1 MYDVINVCLDVIV
14 ALGQGYCLQYFLGSF
29 LEGREKDRRINGLLV
44 MVVYGVLRLGINFI
58 LPADNESIR
67 TVGKITLMFV
77 IIVLLALLF
86 YKGVHAITAFL
97 GITFLAVS
105 ELTFFLSYMLM
116 QIGGNL
122 IDLWVW
128 LMEKG
133 WIASTETFEW
143 LVQLTAAVLQ
153 ILFYGIFIVLLYFV
167 LRKIDKSFMDKDY
180 RIQRTELYFLLAPGM
195 VGLLFCVLLRI
206 IMIAIENDVPKLL
219 YDRYPI
225 LTIIVP
231 AILILSLL
239 SILYAVKIFQN
250 MIVLNREK
258 NSRIILEKQIGSMQE
273 HMEEMEHIYS
283 GIRSMKHDMKN
294 TLSVIM
300 QLATGNEETENAEL
314 QAYLSELNRTMERLE
329 FQFRTGNTVVDTL
342 LNMKYHEAVR
352 TIPDMQMDADRLL
365 FPDNLLI
372 QSYDIGIIL
381 GNALDNAIEAC
392 RKLKGKESDAET
404 FIRLSSFWKGKMI
417 FIEITNSFDGNVIRK
432 RQSEFPATDK
442 ADKEAH
448 GIGLANIKSA
458 AEKYHGGVDWSVDGK
473 VFILS
478 VMMKDERGAEN
489 GY

>member
-1 MYDVINVCLDVIV
+1 MYDVINVCLDVLV

-29 LEGREKDRRINGLLV
+29 LEGRGKDRRINGMLV

-58 LPADNESIR
+58 LPADYESIR
-67 TVGKITLMFV
+67 TVGKITLMFA

-97 GITFLAVS
+97 GITFMAGS

-116 QIGGNL
+116 QIGSKL
-122 IDLWVW
+122 FDFWIW

-133 WIASTETFEW
+133 YIASAETLEW

-153 ILFYGIFIVLLYFV
+153 IFFYGVFIVLLYFV
-167 LRKIDKSFMDKDY
+167 LRKINKSFRDKDY

-195 VGLLFCVLLRI
+195 VGLLICVLLRI
-206 IMIAIENDVPKLL
+206 IMITIENDVPKLL

-239 SILYAVKIFQN
+239 SILYVVKTFQD

-273 HMEEMEHIYS
+273 HMEEMEHINS

-294 TLSVIM
+294 TLAVIM
-300 QLATGNEETENAEL
+300 QLAGKEEEELQTYLAEL
-314 QAYLSELNRTMERLE
+314 NQNFDRLE
-329 FQFRTGNTVVDTL
+329 FQFKTGNTVVDTL
-342 LNMKYHEAVR
+342 LNMKYHEVIR
-352 TIPDMQMDADRLL
+352 MIPDIRIDAERLL
-365 FPDNLLI
+365 FSENMNI
-372 QSYDIGIIL
+372 QSYDVGVII

-392 RKLKGKESDAET
+392 KKLKSEKQEAET
-404 FIRLSSFWKGKMI
+404 FIRISTFKKGKMI
-417 FIEITNSFDGNVIRK
+417 FIEVENSFNGKVVK
-432 RQSEFPATDK
+432 KKQSEFPVTDK
-442 ADKEAH
+442 TDKREH
-448 GIGLANIKSA
+448 GIGFLNIKHT
-458 AEKYHGGVDWSVDGK
+458 AEKYHGAVDWSVDGK

-478 VMMKDERGAEN
+478 VMMKDERRIEN
-489 GY
+489 EY